1 MSHLMIN
8 FIIVCI
14 FIILFLELNQMILK
28 MGAVVKILREESNKQ
43 LKLIER
49 LMSELKTIG
58 GDKNG

>member
-1 MSHLMIN
+1 MSYLIIN

-28 MGAVVKILREESNKQ
+28 MGKVIKILREESNKQ
-43 LKLIER
+43 SKLIER